1 MPGETLLINGNWRP
15 SSSGKSIPVLNPANG
30 STITQMALA
39 SADDVNAA
47 VTAARGAFPI
57 WSALSGRERA
67 SIMHAAARIYRD
79 QYLDES
85 ARLLTQENGKPLNDS
100 LKECQ
105 YTADVIDFYADESR
119 RITGTHFSGDMGPTH
134 SFMLKQPVGVVAAI
148 LPWNFP
154 VDLLA
159 WKIGPGL
166 AAGCTFVI
174 KPSEETPL
182 ASNLL
187 VQAFLDAG
195 VPKGTLNVVTGRGD
209 VGAMLVQ
216 HPDVNKIAFT
226 GSVPTGQWI
235 GEQAGR
241 QMKRVT
247 LELGGSA
254 PFIVCRDANLG
265 LAIPESMRRAFS
277 HTGQIC
283 ISVNRIFVQQAVYDE
298 FVERFAEKAQTLR
311 VAVNG
316 LDEPDA
322 DMGPMINADAIN
334 KVQLH
339 VDDARTG
346 GAKILTGG
354 KKLMDDRYDPRGHF
368 YPPTVL
374 ADTTT
379 DMRVMQEETFG
390 PIAPIAPFNTL
401 EDAINLANSTPYGLA
416 AYLYTQDLD
425 SAFYAAQRLDF
436 GGVGINVND
445 ITDMRGAFGGMKQ
458 SGIGRELGEPGLD
471 AYLESK
477 HVRYRYQSPTDQ
489 EA

>member
-1 MPGETLLINGNWRP
+1 MTETLLINGNWQA
-15 SSSGKSIPVLNPANG
+15 SSTGASIPVLNPADG
-30 STITQMALA
+30 SIIAQMAVA

-47 VTAARGAFPI
+47 VAAARKAFPI
-57 WSALSGRERA
+57 WAELNGRERA
-67 SIMHAAARIYRD
+67 TIMHEAARLYREK
-79 QYLDES
+79 YLDES
-85 ARLLTQENGKPLNDS
+85 VRLLTMENGKPLNDS
-100 LKECQ
+100 IKECK

-119 RITGTHFSGDMGPTH
+119 RITGTHFSGDVGPTH

-148 LPWNFP
+148 VPWNFP

-182 ASNLL
+182 ASALL
-187 VQAFLDAG
+187 IQAFLDAG
-195 VPKGTLNVVTGRGD
+195 LPPGVLNIVTGAGE

-216 HPDVNKIAFT
+216 HPDVDKIAFT

-241 QMKRVT
+241 QLKRVT

-254 PFIVCRDANLG
+254 PFIVCRDANLD

-283 ISVNRIFVQQAVYDE
+283 ISVNRIFVQRHVYDE
-298 FVERFAEKAQTLR
+298 FVQRFAERAHALR
-311 VAVNG
+311 VAANG
-316 LDEPDA
+316 LEEPNA
-322 DMGPMINADAIN
+322 DMGPMINVKAIE
-334 KVQLH
+334 KVQQH
-339 VDDARTG
+339 VDDARSG
-346 GAKILTGG
+346 GAKVLVGG
-354 KKLMDDRYDPRGHF
+354 ERLRGEEYNPQGVF

-374 ADTTT
+374 ADATPQ
-379 DMRVMQEETFG
+379 MRVMQEETFG
-390 PIAPIAPFNTL
+390 PVAPIAPFDTL
-401 EDAINLANSTPYGLA
+401 DDAIHLANSTPYGLA

-425 SAFYAAQRLDF
+425 SAFYASRRLNF
-436 GGVGINVND
+436 GGIGINVND
-445 ITDMRGAFGGMKQ
+445 ITDIRGSFGGMKQ

-471 AYLESK
+471 AYLEHK
-477 HVRYRYQSPTDQ
+477 HIRYRYQAPRQ
-489 EA
+489 ES